1 LIKVLKIAH
10 LLSLDVV
17 LGAICCNVMFWKL
30 SVSDAQL
37 PIPIVSILGFSV
49 WIVYIL
55 DRILDNQK
63 IENSLSERHSFHQ
76 KYANYLWILI
86 GIFTLICIV
95 LLFFIP
101 LKITLFGILTL
112 SLTAIYL
119 FVISE
124 IQLKNPLQILKEP
137 ITAIVYTSGVF
148 GTTIL
153 QDFSVINLG
162 IGFIFLIIVFQNL
175 LLFSLS
181 EIKQNPSIYNL
192 ASRWGISF
200 SNKFI
205 LFLSV
210 TVLILGLF
218 FFNIASNQ
226 YQSKVII
233 CEILMSFILLIINQ
247 LDHFFLINDR
257 YRWVGD
263 GIFLLPLLIIF

>member
-1 LIKVLKIAH
+1 VLKIAH

-17 LGAICCNVMFWKL
+17 LGAICCNIMFWKL
-30 SVSDAQL
+30 SVSDAQI
-37 PIPIVSILGFSV
+37 PIPTVSILGFSV

-63 IENSLSERHSFHQ
+63 PENSSTERHSFHQ
-76 KYANYLWILI
+76 KYANYLWIMI
-86 GIFTLICIV
+86 GIFSVICFL
-95 LLFFIP
+95 LLFYLP
-101 LKITLFGILTL
+101 LNIILFGFLIL
-112 SLTAIYL
+112 SLTTTYL
-119 FVISE
+119 FIISK
-124 IQLKNPLQILKEP
+124 IQDRNSLQILKEP

-192 ASRWGISF
+192 ASCWGISF
-200 SNKFI
+200 SNKSTF
-205 LFLSV
+205 FLSV

-218 FFNIASNQ
+218 FFNLSSNQ

-233 CEILMSFILLIINQ
+233 CEILMSLTLLIINQ
-247 LDHFFLINDR
+247 LDHFFLINER

>member
-1 LIKVLKIAH
+1 LIKILKIAH

-17 LGAICCNVMFWKL
+17 LGAVCCDIMFWKL
-30 SVSDAQL
+30 SVSDVQI
-37 PIPIVSILGFSV
+37 PIPVVSILGFSV

-63 IENSLSERHSFHQ
+63 PENSSTERHLFHQ
-76 KYANYLWILI
+76 KYTNYLWILI
-86 GIFTLICIV
+86 GIFTSICFG

-101 LKITLFGILTL
+101 FNIILFGILIL
-112 SLTAIYL
+112 SLTGIYL
-119 FVISE
+119 FVISK
-124 IQLKNPLQILKEP
+124 IQNINPLQILKEP

-153 QDFSVINLG
+153 QNYSVLNLG

-181 EIKQNPSIYNL
+181 EIKQNPSVYNL

-205 LFLSV
+205 FFLSV
-210 TVLILGLF
+210 AVLLLGVLF
-218 FFNIASNQ
+218 LNTSPNQ
-226 YQSKVII
+226 YHSKVII
-233 CEILMSFILLIINQ
+233 CEILMSLILLIINQ
-247 LDHFFLINDR
+247 LELFFLINER

-263 GIFLLPLLIIF
+263 GIFLLPLLIII

>member
-1 LIKVLKIAH
+1 

-30 SVSDAQL
+30 SVSDAQ
-37 PIPIVSILGFSV
+37 IPITTVSILGFSV

-63 IENSLSERHSFHQ
+63 PENSLTKRHSFH
-76 KYANYLWILI
+76 KKNANYLWIII
-86 GIFTLICIV
+86 GIFSVVCFI
-95 LLFFIP
+95 LLFYLP
-101 LKITLFGILTL
+101 LNIVLFGILIL
-112 SLTAIYL
+112 SLTSIYL
-119 FVISE
+119 FVISK
-124 IQLKNPLQILKEP
+124 IRDRNSLQILKEP

-153 QDFSVINLG
+153 QNLSVINLG

-181 EIKQNPSIYNL
+181 EIKQNLSVNNL

-205 LFLSV
+205 FFLSV

-218 FFNIASNQ
+218 FFNLPSNQ

-233 CEILMSFILLIINQ
+233 CEILMSLILLIINQ
-247 LDHFFLINDR
+247 LDYFFLINER